1 MENEALL
8 LTLSE
13 VSIAITGFSG
23 VVAALSRKTW
33 GDIERFRFI
42 NLVTFSIAATLFS
55 VLPLAVS
62 IYHASGFF
70 PWIVS
75 ASLFAILVTI
85 FQITR
90 LVSVRKLARTPGLT
104 SVWAGRVIVTGS
116 GIVVVLQLIGLTNPS
131 VIDATYI
138 SGILVIIL
146 LAIIQFVV
154 FIMRIIV
161 EEV

>member
-33 GDIERFRFI
+33 GDVERFRFI
-42 NLVTFSIAATLFS
+42 NLVSFSIGATLFS
-55 VLPLAVS
+55 VAPLAVS
-62 IYHASGFF
+62 VYDASGDF
-70 PWIVS
+70 PWTVS
-75 ASLFAILVTI
+75 ASLLAVFVTFFQLRQLVT
-85 FQITR
+85 
-90 LVSVRKLARTPGLT
+90 VRKLARTPGLT
-104 SVWAGRVIVTGS
+104 SFWAGWTIFSGS
-116 GIVVVLQLIGLTNPS
+116 VLAVVLQLIGLTDPS

-138 SGILVIIL
+138 SGILIVIL

-154 FIMRIIV
+154 FIMRILV
-161 EEV
+161 DEA